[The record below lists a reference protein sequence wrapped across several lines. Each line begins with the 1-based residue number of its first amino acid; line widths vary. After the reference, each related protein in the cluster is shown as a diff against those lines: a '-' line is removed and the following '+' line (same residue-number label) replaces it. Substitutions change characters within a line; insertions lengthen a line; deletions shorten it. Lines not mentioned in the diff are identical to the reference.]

1 MLSLDRLKLLFP
13 RASGEHT
20 ASVEELADE
29 FLDAFRISRKPLR
42 WQFFLAQLGHESGG
56 LSMLEENLNYSAEGL
71 VKTWPKRFASI
82 ENASP
87 YARKPERIANLVY
100 ANRMGNG
107 SPESGDGWRF
117 RGRGYIQL
125 TGRDAYRQVGAI
137 TGLDLEAQPELAL
150 DPGHAFHVVC
160 GFWNWKKLNEV
171 CDTGDYLAVTKVING
186 GTHGQPDREAWL
198 DKVRRVF
205 ADPLPLDEQPP
216 ADELIA
222 IQRALQLKG
231 YTQIGAADGDL
242 GPRTI
247 AAITSFRMKTG
258 LPKGLIDA
266 KLRQAL
272 GITKR

>member
-13 RASGEHT
+13 RASGEHI
-20 ASVEELADE
+20 ASMEDLADE

-71 VKTWPKRFASI
+71 VKTWPKRFAPT
-82 ENASP
+82 ENASS
-87 YARKPERIANLVY
+87 YARKPERIANIVY

-171 CDTGDYLAVTKVING
+171 CDTGDYLSVTKVING

-205 ADPLPLDEQPP
+205 ADPPPLDEQPP

-272 GITKR
+272 EINKR